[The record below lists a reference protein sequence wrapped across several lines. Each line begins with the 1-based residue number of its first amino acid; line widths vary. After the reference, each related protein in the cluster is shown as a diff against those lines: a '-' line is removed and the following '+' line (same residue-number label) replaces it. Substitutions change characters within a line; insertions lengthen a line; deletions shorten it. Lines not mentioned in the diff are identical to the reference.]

1 MYQYVVAHT
10 FYEQNILDGHLLE
23 QFVMEGEQAVERLFG
38 LGLVNLRA
46 CEQRA
51 VRARIDRLA

>member
-23 QFVMEGEQAVERLFG
+23 QFVCLYEEVRLGSGF
-38 LGLVNLRA
+38 LLFL
-46 CEQRA
+46 
-51 VRARIDRLA
+51 